1 MNIKNEDVGITIPEA
16 ERKIATMRVI
26 IGEIVAT
33 YRTLC
38 ESAQSEAPG
47 WQADSRAT
55 FEKKML
61 AFEERCLNL
70 KEHAETLFD
79 AQGEYFRL
87 LKIAEGDFNN

>member
-1 MNIKNEDVGITIPEA
+1 MNNEDFIITIPEA

-26 IGEIVAT
+26 IEEIVAT

-55 FEKKML
+55 FETKML

-79 AQGEYFRL
+79 AQGEYFKR
-87 LKIAEGDFNN
+87 IIDANGEYNNR